1 MFPFCAKIGMVLAVA
16 MSLLVGYVAKQWQL
30 QESVAYNI
38 LVLVKAYMFPP
49 IEHIFHLS
57 IEEQAAYLDKTRQH
71 RKDLGVSE
79 MNVKCMGG
87 DYWEAMFGK
96 KKTRRVEF
104 SVPSTVNSEHK
115 IPVICACPYSAHPA
129 TALPLVLYYFGGGLI
144 LGSPQ
149 DELPYTLWLA
159 DQANAVVCSIGY
171 RLAPKYPYPIPIQDA
186 LDGSIAVLENN
197 TVLVVEDLL
206 QTKINPRQ
214 IGTWGTSAGGFM
226 AAHMARRLTERG
238 YQLKCQVSN
247 VPMAKPRGGTQSI
260 LTHWSSA
267 IGWTGPKNAYSWAVF
282 LPGDDGTLAADWKV
296 SLLTDPPEEVV
307 ERLPPTYIQIH
318 TRDILHDEGEL

>member
-1 MFPFCAKIGMVLAVA
+1 M
-16 MSLLVGYVAKQWQL
+16 
-30 QESVAYNI
+30 
-38 LVLVKAYMFPP
+38 
-49 IEHIFHLS
+49 
-57 IEEQAAYLDKTRQH
+57 
-71 RKDLGVSE
+71 KDGGASE

-104 SVPSTVNSEHK
+104 SVPSTVNSDHK
-115 IPVICACPYSAHPA
+115 IPVICACPYSADPT

-149 DELPYTLWLA
+149 DEMPSTLWLA

-186 LDGSIAVLENN
+186 LDGSIAVLEYQKHGINSSNN
-197 TVLVVEDLL
+197 VLVVEDLL
-206 QTKINPRQ
+206 QTKINPQQ
-214 IGTWGTSAGGFM
+214 IGTWGTSAGGYM
-226 AAHMARRLTERG
+226 AAHMARRLTEHG

-247 VPMAKPRGGTQSI
+247 IPMAKPHGGTQSI
-260 LTHWSSA
+260 LTHWSSGIA
-267 IGWTGPKNAYSWAVF
+267 WTGPKNAYAWAVF

-318 TRDILHDEGEL
+318 TRDILRDEGEMYANRLRQQGKLIGIDEYDTSHAGGLPALSTGGVADGAQKQALDILKEHLRN